1 MILEVSF
8 IEIWKTDKDISRN
21 HKPVLLINID
31 KKIPNKILAN
41 LIQQHIKKNNTSRT
55 NRSLP

>member
-21 HKPVLLINID
+21 RKPVLLINID
-31 KKIPNKILAN
+31 KKNS
-41 LIQQHIKKNNTSRT
+41 QQNISKFNSTIYKKE
-55 NRSLP
+55 